1 MDPFKKVFLAF
12 FLIILVGGGYSVF
25 KYWRMLDDKG
35 LMTNFFQKMM
45 PNLVTPPKDESIKDA
60 NKPRGGDIEA
70 VVKAHRAEIAREEEA
85 RRTGKPVRPVVV
97 KPINTPGPDDR
108 VITEWFTARKMVA
121 LTYDDGPHKEFTP
134 KLLQTLKDKNARA
147 TFFVQ
152 GVNIAGNED
161 ILRDAYLA
169 GHEISNHSW
178 SHKQLTRLGTRDMTD
193 EIMKCSNAVEAVTGK
208 KPRLV
213 RPPYGAHNQQLRDNA
228 KTLDIYLINWSID
241 TNDWRTKSTT
251 ETIVAEVEK
260 MAYDGCIILMH
271 DRLQR
276 TIDATGPVIDLLR
289 AKGYRCVTVSQLLG
303 FDDPDAPLPA
313 IITPAPALVPIP
325 PSGGETSATVAEP
338 TPPPAPTPSA
348 LNLPL
353 PQAPNIEQTTE
364 TEQPP
369 NFDSAI
375 PDLPKEA
382 ITLPKPVRF

>member
-85 RRTGKPVRPVVV
+85 RRTGKPIRPVVV

-108 VITEWFTARKMVA
+108 VITEWSTARKMVA

-134 KLLQTLKDKNARA
+134 KLLQALKDKNARA

-169 GHEISNHSW
+169 GHEIGNHSW
-178 SHKQLTRLGTRDMTD
+178 SHKQLTRLNTRGMTD

-241 TNDWRTKSTT
+241 TNDWRGASTP

-260 MAYDGCIILMH
+260 AYDGCIILMH

-303 FDDPDAPLPA
+303 FDDPDAPLPT

-338 TPPPAPTPSA
+338 TPPPAPGHS
-348 LNLPL
+348 NC
-353 PQAPNIEQTTE
+353 APTRPTSC
-364 TEQPP
+364 PP
-369 NFDSAI
+369 TATASTSRSSCPNA
-375 PDLPKEA
+375 
-382 ITLPKPVRF
+382 